1 MNANRQVS
9 PYHYV
14 RILPHN
20 ILTTGY
26 SPSPFLSP
34 VSQKYLTDVKA
45 EFQAYFLEINPSEF

>member
-1 MNANRQVS
+1 MNVNRQVS

-20 ILTTGY
+20 ILITGH

-45 EFQAYFLEINPSEF
+45 EFQAYF